1 LCVQLLGQGADL
13 VFESLDL
20 LFVSNFNL
28 SFFPL
33 VIGNSLRR
41 CQVNV
46 PHRNQLVVL
55 NAVLKSLIELEQ
67 PFFQVPIDHLSVIID
82 YAVII
87 LERES
92 AFGLGG

>member
-1 LCVQLLGQGADL
+1 MCVQLLGQGADL

-92 AFGLGG
+92 AFGLGR